1 MEYNLKKRKSRGVEV
16 KWNDLSVE
24 SYFKLRGKQKKKKK
38 KLKSVKT

>member
-24 SYFKLRGKQKKKKK
+24 SYLKLRAKQKKR
-38 KLKSVKT
+38 LKSVKT